1 MPPWLRKFAFDYL
14 GYFFCVKECK
24 SLAVSKVIDF
34 QEILKADRFSSSP
47 SLDKLKNNYNDDQK
61 ILAKI
66 VGDKAIKRLET
77 AVYNILGYKIGK
89 DKEKAERVL
98 INKEWTLFSLILDR
112 VSFCIYLLVT
122 VASSTTILLLMSSE
136 TGNEE

>member
-1 MPPWLRKFAFDYL
+1 
-14 GYFFCVKECK
+14 
-24 SLAVSKVIDF
+24 
-34 QEILKADRFSSSP
+34 
-47 SLDKLKNNYNDDQK
+47 
-61 ILAKI
+61 